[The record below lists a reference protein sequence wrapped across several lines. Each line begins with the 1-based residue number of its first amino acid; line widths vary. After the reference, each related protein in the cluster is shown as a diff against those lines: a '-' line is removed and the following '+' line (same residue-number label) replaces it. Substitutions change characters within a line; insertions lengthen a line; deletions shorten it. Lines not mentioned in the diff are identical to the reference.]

1 MTDARLVVGRAPGT
15 DSEKGGRTL
24 GEERRRFGRA
34 RLGGGK
40 TESVMTGC
48 RRLEQGRRMRRAGS
62 KRGKCVAQ
70 LGTVGRFLPGMA
82 VANVD
87 QAALRIDVLNRVLQ
101 SRLPAGKQRR
111 REQQPREQGPQ
122 VSWREQRR

>member
-1 MTDARLVVGRAPGT
+1 
-15 DSEKGGRTL
+15 
-24 GEERRRFGRA
+24 
-34 RLGGGK
+34 
-40 TESVMTGC
+40 
-48 RRLEQGRRMRRAGS
+48 MRRAGS
-62 KRGKCVAQ
+62 ERGKCVAQ

-82 VANVD
+82 VADVD

-111 REQQPREQGPQ
+111 GEQQPREQGPQ